1 MSVTNVQV
9 ENLNLSQVL
18 SVIEFWLTLYVIDF
32 KSFGFYDFF
41 PKDLGEGCD
50 PRGRMRRSS
59 QVLNLECNG
68 GLICYQKSDKP
79 WDGICVPKCRNGRYI
94 DYKKIL
100 WYKENP
106 KKPYGTMFRD
116 DQFF

>member
-79 WDGICVPKCRNGRYI
+79 WDGMCVPKCRNGRYI

-116 DQFF
+116 DQLF